1 MASVPYTVSHPF
13 RSADTSVADHQR
25 DSESR
30 GYQDRQSSPGK
41 EIMLTAN
48 MGEVL
53 ARRAKRD
60 PNLEAIVD
68 ISSGRRMTY
77 RELDERANRVAHTV
91 NRLGVQPGDRVALL
105 LGNCPEFVEC
115 FYGIAKTGAIVVLLN
130 WRLVADELEYLLVD
144 SGAATLIFGDDFRA
158 AVEELQ
164 RRKTTAVKQW
174 VHIASTDEGPA
185 FAQNY
190 ETLLAEA
197 PSHSPEIRGGDDDV
211 LCLCYS
217 SGTTGRPKGAMLTHA
232 GQMWAIMSYLGS
244 SEDFRIRDRY
254 LMVMPLF
261 HLGGMLPMEN
271 SVFGG
276 TTMVIMKAFDPTAV
290 WEVISKEQITSG
302 LVVPAMLNAMLS
314 VHDETR
320 HDHSSLRN
328 LWSAAAPLPVTL
340 IEQCEAKGIEM
351 LQVYGLTEA
360 GGPGTILS
368 AADAH
373 RKIGSSGKAYVLTDV
388 KVARSDG
395 STCDPE
401 EPGEVLVRSKHVMAG
416 YWNNPEATQATIVDG
431 WLHTGDIATT
441 DPEGFVTIR
450 DRIKDMI
457 ISGGENVYPAEI
469 ENVILS
475 HPGVREVAVVA
486 QPSARWGESPL
497 AVVVRSDEA
506 LTEADIMAWCDG
518 KLARFKMPKAVE
530 FIDVIPRNPTG
541 KALKRIMREQFPGP
555 APE

>member
-1 MASVPYTVSHPF
+1 
-13 RSADTSVADHQR
+13 
-25 DSESR
+25 
-30 GYQDRQSSPGK
+30 
-41 EIMLTAN
+41 MLTAN

-53 ARRAKRD
+53 ARRAKRN
-60 PNLEAIVD
+60 PNLEAVVD
-68 ISSGRRMTY
+68 VTTGRRLTY
-77 RELDERANRVAHTV
+77 LELDRRANQVAHTV
-91 NRLGVQPGDRVALL
+91 KGLDVVPGDRVALL

-115 FYGIAKTGAIVVLLN
+115 FYGAAKVGAIVVLLN

-144 SGAATLIFGDDFRA
+144 SGSETLIFGDDFRV
-158 AVEELQ
+158 AVEELH
-164 RRKTTAVKQW
+164 RRQSTAVKRW
-174 VHIASTDEGPA
+174 VHIGSVDTCPS

-190 ETLLAEA
+190 ETLLAPA
-197 PSHSPEIRGGDDDV
+197 STDSPQISGGDDDV

-217 SGTTGRPKGAMLTHA
+217 SGTTGRPKGAMLTHT

-244 SEDFRIRDRY
+244 SEDFRLGDRY

-261 HLGGMLPMEN
+261 HLGGLLPMEN

-276 TTMVIMKAFDPTAV
+276 TTMVIMKAFEPNAV
-290 WEVISKEQITSG
+290 WEVIAKEQITSG

-314 VHDETR
+314 VHSDAN

-373 RKIGSSGKAYVLTDV
+373 RKIGSSGQSYVLTDV
-388 KVARSDG
+388 KVARPDG

-401 EPGEVLVRSKHVMAG
+401 EAGEVLVRSKHVMAG

-431 WLHTGDIATT
+431 WLHTGDIATA
-441 DPEGFVTIR
+441 DSEGFVTIR

-475 HPGVREVAVVA
+475 HPGVREVAVIA

-497 AVVVRSDEA
+497 AVVVRSDDS
-506 LTEADIMAWCDG
+506 LTAADIVAWCDG

-530 FIDVIPRNPTG
+530 FIDAVPRNPTG